1 MILKYKDEWNNSGI
15 ISKIDKISFCNK
27 TNTVNVIFDDKKFE
41 KTIPISFI
49 ISITN

>member
-1 MILKYKDEWNNSGI
+1 MILKYRDEYGNFGI

-27 TNTVNVIFDDKKFE
+27 TNTVTVDFDDKFE
-41 KTIPISFI
+41 KTIPVSFI

>member
-1 MILKYKDEWNNSGI
+1 MILKYRNEYNNFCI

-27 TNTVNVIFDDKKFE
+27 SNTVIVDFGSQFQ

>member
-1 MILKYKDEWNNSGI
+1 MILKYRDEYGNFGI

-27 TNTVNVIFDDKKFE
+27 SNTATINFDNKFE
-41 KTIPISFI
+41 KTIPLPFI